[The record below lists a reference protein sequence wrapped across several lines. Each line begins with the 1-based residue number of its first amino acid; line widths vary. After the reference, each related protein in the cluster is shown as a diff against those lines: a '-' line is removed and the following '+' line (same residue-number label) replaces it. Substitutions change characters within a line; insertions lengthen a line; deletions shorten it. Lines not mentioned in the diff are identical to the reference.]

1 MGLWIKIIKS
11 LATGKGKNVVKD
23 TIKKFSQT
31 DYNIATNTY
40 IKQLKN
46 VAMSDNQI
54 ISKARAIYTN
64 YKAKKGGKNVVD
76 IKTGKSISSKK
87 QYGGPVTKAQYDT

>member
-1 MGLWIKIIKS
+1 
-11 LATGKGKNVVKD
+11 
-23 TIKKFSQT
+23 
-31 DYNIATNTY
+31 
-40 IKQLKN
+40 
-46 VAMSDNQI
+46 MSDNQI

-87 QYGGPVTKAQYDT
+87 QYGGSVRKAQYDT